1 MSIMASSTAAR
12 THAAVKR
19 PVQRG
24 PRPIVARVPQPAPA
38 PRDLADLALGVYC
51 WD

>member
-1 MSIMASSTAAR
+1 MASSAAAR
-12 THAAVKR
+12 THAAKR
-19 PVQRG
+19 TAQRG
-24 PRPIVARVPQPAPA
+24 PRPVVVRVPAPAPA

>member
-1 MSIMASSTAAR
+1 MSIMASSAAAR
-12 THAAVKR
+12 THAANR
-19 PVQRG
+19 TTQRG
-24 PRPIVARVPQPAPA
+24 PRPVVARIPIPAPA

>member
-1 MSIMASSTAAR
+1 MASSAAAR
-12 THAAVKR
+12 THAAAKR
-19 PVQRG
+19 PTPRG
-24 PRPIVARVPQPAPA
+24 PRPIVARVPQPAVPA

>member
-1 MSIMASSTAAR
+1 MASS
-12 THAAVKR
+12 AAVRSHATKRTARGGSR
-19 PVQRG
+19 PV
-24 PRPIVARVPQPAPA
+24 VARVPAPAPA